1 MPDTDP
7 STSPAKWGQYEA
19 LRPAQIET
27 IRAASPIAYIPWGAL
42 EWHSYHNPIGLDG
55 MQAHGQCKA
64 LAKETG
70 GVVLPPFYVGTDT
83 IKPFKGFPHSIEHSA
98 ETVRQL
104 CTEVLAQLADEQF
117 NMLIVVT
124 GHCGGGHTDA
134 LQTAVNAFS
143 KAHPDIGVKLIPS
156 FAPTQETYPS
166 NHAARGETSYQLL
179 YEPDLVDLNKLPGDR
194 VTTLDEDGV
203 WGDDPRLA
211 SAEEGARIERL
222 FVERVLI
229 EIQNMTIDN

>member
-1 MPDTDP
+1 MPDTHP
-7 STSPAKWGQYEA
+7 SISPVKWGQYEA

-55 MQAHGQCKA
+55 MLAHGQCKA

-98 ETVRQL
+98 ETVRRL
-104 CTEVLAQLADEQF
+104 CTEVLSQLVDEQF
-117 NMLIVVT
+117 NKLIVVT

-134 LQTAVNAFS
+134 LQSAVDSFS
-143 KAHPDIGVKLIPS
+143 KAHSDIGVRLIPS
-156 FAPTQETYPS
+156 FGPTQDTYPS

-179 YEPDLVDLNKLPGDR
+179 YAPHLVDLDALPKDR
-194 VTTLDEDGV
+194 ITTLDEDGV
-203 WGDDPRLA
+203 WGKDPRLA
-211 SAEEGARIERL
+211 SAKEGANIERL
-222 FVERVLI
+222 FVERVLK
-229 EIQNMTIDN
+229 EIQKMTSDH